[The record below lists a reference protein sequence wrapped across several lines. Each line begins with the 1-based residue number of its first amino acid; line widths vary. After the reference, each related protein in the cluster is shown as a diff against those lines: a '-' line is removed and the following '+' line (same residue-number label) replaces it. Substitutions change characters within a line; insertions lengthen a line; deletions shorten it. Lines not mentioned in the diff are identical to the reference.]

1 MNSKDVWILAEMDGG
16 GLREFVFE
24 LVSEGRRVADKLG
37 ERLCGV
43 LFAGDPEEIGE
54 SLSQFGVDTLYYV
67 KAGDGMEVYIQ
78 ILSQLIQKYSPR
90 LLFVGAT
97 PMGSELSPQIA
108 ARNGMGIITDC
119 VILKINDR
127 GFFEATKMI
136 YGDKVYA
143 TFEVSISPRQVFTVV
158 PGSFDMANLG
168 SKKRP
173 ELVIESGEI
182 TSLPNRIKYLEFLK
196 GDPKKIDVTETEIIV
211 AGGKGVGEAEGFKKI
226 ERLAEVLGGTPA
238 GSRLAVDQGWVP
250 FEKQIGQ
257 TGRTVSPKLFISCGI
272 SGAFEFTA
280 GMKDSRLIVAINND
294 SKAPIF
300 RVSNLSLVGDLHAVV
315 PEIVKQLEKH
325 LEEEAE

>member
-1 MNSKDVWILAEMDGG
+1 MNSKDVWIFAEMDGG

-54 SLSQFGVDTLYYV
+54 PLSQFGVDTLYYV
-67 KAGDGMEVYIQ
+67 KAGDGMEVYIE
-78 ILSQLIQKYSPR
+78 ILSQLIQKYNPR
-90 LLFVGAT
+90 LLLVGAT
-97 PMGSELSPQIA
+97 PMGSGLSPMIA

-143 TFEVSISPRQVFTVV
+143 TFEVPVSQRQIFTVV
-158 PGSFDMANLG
+158 PGSSDMANLG
-168 SKKRP
+168 PKKRP
-173 ELVIESGEI
+173 ELMIESGEI
-182 TSLPNRIKYLEFLK
+182 SSLPNRIKYLEFLK
-196 GDPKKIDVTETEIIV
+196 GDPKKTDVTEAEIIV
-211 AGGKGVGEAEGFKKI
+211 AVGKGVGENEGFKQI
-226 ERLAEVLGGTPA
+226 ERLAEVLGGTLA
-238 GSRLAVDQGWVP
+238 GSRVAVDQGWVP

-257 TGRTVSPKLFISCGI
+257 TGRTVSPKLFLACGI

-280 GMKDSRLIVAINND
+280 GMKDARLIVAINND

-325 LEEEAE
+325 LEEGRE